1 MGVEEIDVRRSAVFK
16 DCRALSGNFIF
27 MEFVR
32 QPDTDKQRQ
41 LLSLF
46 PLTFQLL
53 LPVGLMC
60 PLALS
65 SDDSYENE
73 TKIRC

>member
-1 MGVEEIDVRRSAVFK
+1 MGVVEIDVRRSAAFK
-16 DCRALSGNFIF
+16 DYGALSGNFIF
-27 MEFVR
+27 MEFIR
-32 QPDTDKQRQ
+32 QPDRDEQRQ

-46 PLTFQLL
+46 PLTFRLL
-53 LPVGLMC
+53 LPVGLMY
-60 PLALS
+60 PLAHS